1 MNAAVAQG
9 DRGRPGGVG
18 ERERLGATLVLSL
31 LVHGMVIL
39 GVGFALNE
47 AAPVLPTLDVILTEA
62 STALTP
68 EQADF
73 LAQASNRG
81 GGEHDEATR
90 PRDRQTGKLP
100 QAETGVAPAPMRAQA
115 PAPSPPPR
123 ARIVS
128 STQGR
133 DQVARAEATPP
144 VELPR
149 PLPEGERNI
158 DRELAMAR
166 LAAEIHQDRERYA
179 KRPNRKF
186 VSASTRE
193 YEYAAYLRDW
203 VDRVE
208 RIGNLNYPDE
218 ARRRRLAGQVVISVA
233 IRRDGSV
240 ERAEVVDSSG
250 QPLLD
255 QAALRIVRLAE
266 PYPPLPVT
274 AEDVDVLHVTRT
286 WQFLPGGEMIDR

>member
-81 GGEHDEATR
+81 GGEHDEARR

-166 LAAEIHQDRERYA
+166 LAAEIHRDQEAYA

-193 YEYAAYLRDW
+193 YEYASYLRAW

-218 ARRRRLAGQVVISVA
+218 ARRRRLEGQVVISVA